1 MHVPS
6 KDKAQVSKDIL
17 SKAVILEESIL
28 LGIPV
33 SRGFQ
38 GMSTPMGG
46 PGPWVH
52 LPCWDMA
59 LLPSG
64 MLIRRPQA
72 DCGACLCADMH
83 TRAHPLLL

>member
-6 KDKAQVSKDIL
+6 KDKAQVSKD
-17 SKAVILEESIL
+17 STVVVLEESIL

-52 LPCWDMA
+52 LPCGMA

-64 MLIRRPQA
+64 MLIKRPQA

>member
-6 KDKAQVSKDIL
+6 KDKAQVSKD
-17 SKAVILEESIL
+17 STVVILEESLL

-38 GMSTPMGG
+38 GMSTLMGG

-52 LPCWDMA
+52 LPCWGMA

-64 MLIRRPQA
+64 VLIRRPEA
-72 DCGACLCADMH
+72 DRGACLCADMR
-83 TRAHPLLL
+83 TWAHPLLL